1 MTRSTALW
9 FVFVL
14 VLTTP
19 ILLATY
25 RGDDG
30 LTGTVWLTSLGTAAA
45 ISAIT
50 ALAWG
55 KKKGAR

>member
-1 MTRSTALW
+1 MTRSMALW

-30 LTGTVWLTSLGTAAA
+30 LTVTVWAASVGTAAA
-45 ISAIT
+45 ISAVT
-50 ALAWG
+50 AVAWG
-55 KKKGAR
+55 KKRGVR